1 MACAAVLFFYQEID
15 MITIYIGV
23 VLFTILLCGLMLWY
37 LHRVDTKY
45 STETSKQL
53 SRSTANDWDTVNS
66 IPMVD
71 LFTKAKPSNNLD
83 SWIIDSMEE
92 DIALRDEFIEE
103 LKKDLNLLEAYHPEV
118 TIQHMLVFVAAY
130 ILANKMHHSVS
141 EQEVQVLRQFN
152 FVRKTRTV
160 DQAKVVL
167 DDMAS
172 ESTGLVT
179 LVIERRLAMHHT
191 LDFKRYELLMVNI
204 ALELVRIAA
213 EAQ

>member
-1 MACAAVLFFYQEID
+1 
-15 MITIYIGV
+15 MIIIYIGM
-23 VLFTILLCGLMLWY
+23 VLFTIVICGLILWH
-37 LHRVDTKY
+37 LHRVDVKY
-45 STETSKQL
+45 STETSKGL
-53 SRSTANDWDTVNS
+53 SHNTVNDWDTINAV
-66 IPMVD
+66 PMVD
-71 LFTKAKPSNNLD
+71 LFTKAKPSNDLD
-83 SWIIDSMEE
+83 SWVIDSVEE
-92 DIALRDEFIEE
+92 DIALRDELIEE
-103 LKKDLNLLEAYHPEV
+103 LKKDLNLLEVYHPEL

-130 ILANKMHHSVS
+130 ILMNKMHHSVS
-141 EQEVQVLRQFN
+141 EQEVQVLRQFD

-172 ESTGLVT
+172 EPTRLVT
-179 LVIERRLAMHHT
+179 LVIERRLAMYHT